1 MILFIICC
9 DSVPLIENPMS
20 SVIFEHERLKWLVS
34 VLRRYKIVESRLH
47 YRFLYWHQFHGLY
60 LIYKYLCF
68 SKVQTKFWRQAF
80 WMKLW
85 GHDTF
90 KRTKVWSTSFPIYK
104 LNLGK
109 LDTTKHRNEV
119 ATTRK
124 YMKDGKKRFVGTR
137 GLKSTQ
143 WLRCIYIV

>member
-1 MILFIICC
+1 
-9 DSVPLIENPMS
+9 
-20 SVIFEHERLKWLVS
+20 
-34 VLRRYKIVESRLH
+34 
-47 YRFLYWHQFHGLY
+47 
-60 LIYKYLCF
+60 
-68 SKVQTKFWRQAF
+68 
-80 WMKLW
+80 
-85 GHDTF
+85 
-90 KRTKVWSTSFPIYK
+90 

-143 WLRCIYIV
+143 WLRCIYSLMLFISDHFIAKWMESISDLFPINSFPKTGQGVSSKILFEDPLHAEVSASKQTFAAKRCWAFVSYTATHAFPVSSL